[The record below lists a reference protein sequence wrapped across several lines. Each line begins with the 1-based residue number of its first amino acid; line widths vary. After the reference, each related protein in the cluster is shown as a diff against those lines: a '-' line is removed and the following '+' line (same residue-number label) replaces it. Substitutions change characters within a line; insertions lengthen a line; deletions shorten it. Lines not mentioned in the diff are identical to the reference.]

1 MTASPVRA
9 VVVRALS
16 AARRTGRVHLGRAAL
31 DCALGRTGRRVLK
44 REGDGAT
51 PTGTFRALRIY
62 YRADRIA
69 RPRTALPVHRLRPD
83 DGWCDAPADPNYNRH
98 VRHPYPAS
106 AEAMWRADH
115 LYDLVVVIDHN
126 QRPRVRGAGSAV
138 FLHLARA
145 DFAATA
151 GCIALRRADMLR
163 LVARLGRATRIRIV
177 P

>member
-1 MTASPVRA
+1 MTGSPVRA

-16 AARRTGRVHLGRAAL
+16 AARQQGRVQVGLAAL
-31 DCALGRTGRRVLK
+31 PCALGRTGRRAVK

-51 PTGTFRALRIY
+51 PIGTFRPLRVY
-62 YRADRIA
+62 YRADRIP
-69 RPRTALPVHRLRPD
+69 RPRTALPVHLMRPD

-106 AEAMWRADH
+106 AEEMWRADH

-126 QRPRVRGAGSAV
+126 QRPRMRGAGSAV
-138 FLHLARA
+138 FFHLARA
-145 DFAATA
+145 GFAPTA
-151 GCIALRRADMLR
+151 GCVALPRADMRR
-163 LVARLGRATRIRIV
+163 LIGCLGRATRIRIV